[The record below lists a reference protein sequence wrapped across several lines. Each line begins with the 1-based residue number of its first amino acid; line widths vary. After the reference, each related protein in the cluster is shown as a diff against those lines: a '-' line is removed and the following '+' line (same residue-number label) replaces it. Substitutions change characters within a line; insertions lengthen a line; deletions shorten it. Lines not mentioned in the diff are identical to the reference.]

1 MISVWMLGTHQ
12 GVSLDRDSSPSQRG
26 WGSAVSSPSGVRGG
40 APVVSHFRL
49 KRKHLVLCQKQLF
62 IAKEIILFPVR
73 SGTQPGNEQADLE
86 LGPEANWEPMKLVS
100 NAGRDVR
107 ELVGILKMIRFAAA
121 FSDGLETVELK
132 PAGTAEDAVAIVDPI
147 ADEAVRKHEDRFLS
161 KTVAN
166 RAQTTQLEKT
176 GTT

>member
-1 MISVWMLGTHQ
+1 MAGPDTEKPRRPNRVVSALGTTRSPRLADRRLPAPTT
-12 GVSLDRDSSPSQRG
+12 GAGGNGDAEFLEVSR
-26 WGSAVSSPSGVRGG
+26 GSADQAVP
-40 APVVSHFRL
+40 
-49 KRKHLVLCQKQLF
+49 
-62 IAKEIILFPVR
+62 
-73 SGTQPGNEQADLE
+73 NEQADLE

-100 NAGRDVR
+100 NAGRDVG
-107 ELVGILKMIRFAAA
+107 ELWNPRPCIQ
-121 FSDGLETVELK
+121 DGLETVELK
-132 PAGTAEDAVAIVDPI
+132 PAGTVEDAVAIVDPV